1 MKKKKTPVVFIII
14 SVVFLV
20 AAIAFFSA
28 SEHRT
33 DRLYA
38 SIVCFL
44 LSIVFLVADRTIRL
58 KQIQNTLDE
67 INGKI
72 NNKEL

>member
-44 LSIVFLVADRTIRL
+44 LFIIFLVADRTIRL

>member
-44 LSIVFLVADRTIRL
+44 LSIVFLAVDAD
-58 KQIQNTLDE
+58 
-67 INGKI
+67 
-72 NNKEL
+72 